1 MRYCRDGKL
10 YTFEEPQ
17 RTLEERVQR
26 LEDIRA
32 IEECMYSYVRY
43 ADCFD
48 AEGMASA
55 FTQDAC
61 LFWGTGDIPNAQGRD
76 CIYRHLLSL
85 TGSMST
91 QEHFCGGFQMKFEAD
106 GTVTG
111 DCCMH
116 SWQLPKD
123 ENQQELFCYGH
134 YEFSAVRE
142 DSEWRFA
149 QLRLVLNGKM
159 QGGKLCKGGGQMS
172 RGWPPEFSEQIKYK

>member
-76 CIYRHLLSL
+76 CIY
-85 TGSMST
+85 
-91 QEHFCGGFQMKFEAD
+91 
-106 GTVTG
+106 
-111 DCCMH
+111 CCMH

-159 QGGKLCKGGGQMS
+159 QGGKLCKGGGQLS
-172 RGWPPEFSEQIKYK
+172 RGWPPECSEQIKDK